1 RRTRDRPQL
10 TLGRLDGGIYFASR
24 NPVAFSVK
32 LEVMNER
39 LHRALHLGAARG
51 HDLGI
56 NEMGRTLPV
65 RRPQLGN
72 TLFHDADRLAHLF
85 HADAVAVVTIAVL
98 ADRDVEIQLRIALVR
113 LGLAQVPGG
122 AATGTITPEKP
133 QAQASA
139 SETTPMSTLRCLKMR
154 LSVSRPSISSHTFRN
169 GSQNASIS
177 SISFGGRS

>member
-1 RRTRDRPQL
+1 
-10 TLGRLDGGIYFASR
+10 FASR
-24 NPVAFSVK
+24 NSVAFSVK

-65 RRPQLGN
+65 WRPELGN

-98 ADRDVEIQLRIALVR
+98 PDRDVEIQPMITATRR
-113 LGLAQVPGG
+113 WTGS
-122 AATGTITPEKP
+122 AANDG
-133 QAQASA
+133 Q
-139 SETTPMSTLRCLKMR
+139 
-154 LSVSRPSISSHTFRN
+154 SVS
-169 GSQNASIS
+169 NARVESADGLVPALEAAFAARGVQLVAAPIDYS
-177 SISFGGRS
+177 ENLRVLVDELRAK

>member
-1 RRTRDRPQL
+1 SSPGGARTKARESCICTAGWCRRTRDRPQL

-122 AATGTITPEKP
+122 AATAHHHARETPSP
-133 QAQASA
+133 
-139 SETTPMSTLRCLKMR
+139 
-154 LSVSRPSISSHTFRN
+154 
-169 GSQNASIS
+169 G
-177 SISFGGRS
+177 